1 MLQSRPHRSWG
12 DTNSVRVLRVRD
24 LPRKQ
29 IRTETSAHFRLCRTA
44 PQRREPAGVI
54 HVSSLWGRVRLWGFC
69 GTTTWG
75 LAGGFVSGLAGCRRG
90 TRGSS
95 ARAAAASSEAL
106 PASALDSSSVSLLE
120 PPASADPS
128 ASELC
133 SEPAVFDCSPS
144 DSDPDDSPE
153 LVAGG

>member
-54 HVSSLWGRVRLWGFC
+54 HVSSLWGRVRLWGVLRYDDL
-69 GTTTWG
+69 GIG
-75 LAGGFVSGLAGCRRG
+75 RRVRQRIG
-90 TRGSS
+90 RLS
-95 ARAAAASSEAL
+95 ARNPGKFGQGCGCFL
-106 PASALDSSSVSLLE
+106 
-120 PPASADPS
+120 
-128 ASELC
+128 
-133 SEPAVFDCSPS
+133 
-144 DSDPDDSPE
+144 
-153 LVAGG
+153 